1 MTTFITALRHVACL
15 AALAAACSAQAS
27 TTVFADSFEATAL
40 GLNRGPAG
48 WTVSG
53 GTVDVVGPGVWG
65 QLCLNTGRCV
75 DLDGS
80 TGQAGLLSRSVSLT
94 GGVSYLLSFDLAGNR
109 RNAGSEQVLVSFGSS
124 SSLLSFADA
133 SPTAAWQ
140 SFSLSFTP
148 VSSGNYVLSFQNQG
162 AGNNI
167 GAMLDNVAVTAVPEP
182 GSAAL
187 LLAGLAGVS
196 LLRRRAAR

>member
-1 MTTFITALRHVACL
+1 MLNTSSALRHALCVAVL
-15 AALAAACSAQAS
+15 AVTGSAQAS
-27 TTVFADSFEATAL
+27 TTVFEDSFEATAQGQNL
-40 GLNRGPAG
+40 GPAG

-53 GTVDVVGPGVWG
+53 GTVDVVGPGWWG
-65 QLCLNTGRCV
+65 QLCLGSGRCV

-80 TGQAGLLSRSVSLT
+80 TNRAGLLSRSLT
-94 GGVSYLLSFDLAGNR
+94 LNAGVDYLLSFDLAGNR

-124 SSLLSFADA
+124 STLLTLSNA
-133 SPTAAWQ
+133 SPTATWQ
-140 SFSLSFTP
+140 RYSLSFTP
-148 VSSGNYVLSFQNQG
+148 SSTGSYLMSFQNQG
-162 AGNNI
+162 VGNNV

-182 GSAAL
+182 TSAAL